1 MEATGSDTG
10 AASLEVL
17 AEVAGILEHIGLQE
31 ESELPAQI
39 LAEFMMDSQKK
50 DRLLCS
56 QLQVVD
62 FLQNFLAQEDPV
74 QGLDPLASEDLSRQ
88 KAIAAK
94 EQWKELK
101 ATYREHVEAIKSV
114 LTQALTR
121 EEEVH
126 RKRTQ
131 LQEAHEQL
139 QAKKQIAVE
148 KFRAAQKQRQLQQ
161 EKHLQHLGEVSTEVK
176 KRQTEIQQ
184 ELERLSQEVDILK
197 QQAGWEQDKL
207 QKYRTFLQLQ
217 YTLQGKPLFPE
228 AEAKMPQELPLHLE
242 LPEAKTQLLTQPQ
255 EQNTGDKEKD
265 CAVSL
270 KVNEASIQP
279 AGDMSLPQLPEGQGH
294 EKGF

>member
-139 QAKKQIAVE
+139 QAK
-148 KFRAAQKQRQLQQ
+148 

>member
-1 MEATGSDTG
+1 MEAAGTHTE
-10 AASLEVL
+10 AAALEVL

-62 FLQNFLAQEDPV
+62 FLQNFLAQENPT

-101 ATYREHVEAIKSV
+101 ATYRQHVEAIKSV

-139 QAKKQIAVE
+139 KAKKQMAAE

-176 KRQTEIQQ
+176 KRQSETQQ
-184 ELERLSQEVDILK
+184 ELERLKKELDILK
-197 QQAGWEQDKL
+197 QQAGREQDKL
-207 QKYRTFLQLQ
+207 QKYQTFLQLQ
-217 YTLQGKPLFPE
+217 CTLQGKPLFPE
-228 AEAKMPQELPLHLE
+228 AEIEAEE
-242 LPEAKTQLLTQPQ
+242 LPEDKTQLPTQPQ
-255 EQNTGDKEKD
+255 EQNTGDREKD

-270 KVNEASIQP
+270 KVVGRQP
-279 AGDMSLPQLPEGQGH
+279 AGDVSLP
-294 EKGF
+294 